1 MKIITRKYL
10 GIANIGFFAFALCL
24 VLFINLGSSSEDQV
38 FDWNM
43 IRYQTTAKFAPEARG
58 VCPGLKNTEKPALVV
73 SRVAADGDPA
83 WLKSLEKLYHLCVYT
98 VDYPIDDKSYHLQV
112 PANRGHEAMA
122 FLTFLTDNYE
132 NIPPVG
138 AVFVHGARYQWHND
152 SPDYDN
158 LDLLASLN
166 VSAALEPYGYHNLR
180 CDWSASTCSSRESVP
195 QRSLETT
202 FKARLQPWD
211 ARAVSDVALADA
223 LVTLFGSDVSAEKLL
238 LGRSD
243 AVRAQCCAQFVVS
256 PQRVWQHS
264 RAEYAAL
271 RQWLL
276 DGGYGRGSAPADDRV
291 AGRVISYLWHILFMQ
306 DPYNGI
312 TLDRLNA
319 QACPSA
325 AECYCRLYGRC
336 DLKGCTTARCAGQ
349 YTLPPG
355 FRLPAGLDKLHA
367 GLS

>member
-1 MKIITRKYL
+1 MRRVTRKYL
-10 GIANIGFFAFALCL
+10 GLANAAIFACTLCL
-24 VLFINLGSSSEDQV
+24 ILFINLGSSPEDR
-38 FDWNM
+38 FFAWNT
-43 IRYQTTAKFAPEARG
+43 IRYKTGARSLPETRG
-58 VCPGLKNTEKPALVV
+58 ICPGLGKTGKPALVV
-73 SRVAADGDPA
+73 SRVAADGDPT
-83 WLKSLEKLYHLCVYT
+83 WLKKLEKKYHLCVYA
-98 VDYPIDDKSYHLQV
+98 VDDPKDERSYHLQV
-112 PANRGHEAMA
+112 PANRGHEAMV
-122 FLTFLTDNYE
+122 FLTFLADNYE
-132 NIPPVG
+132 KIPEAG

-158 LDLLASLN
+158 LDLLSSLN

-223 LVTLFGSDVSAEKLL
+223 LVTLFGGDTSTEKLL

-243 AVRAQCCAQFVVS
+243 AVRSQCCAQFAVS
-256 PQRVWQHS
+256 PRRIWQHS
-264 RAEYAAL
+264 QAEYVAL

-276 DGGYGRGSAPADDRV
+276 DGGYGRGAAPPDDKI
-291 AGRVISYLWHILFMQ
+291 AGRIISYIWHILFLQ
-306 DPYNGI
+306 DPYSSI
-312 TLDRLNA
+312 SLDLLNA

-336 DLKGCTTARCAGQ
+336 DLEGCTSDRCQGQ
-349 YTLPPG
+349 YAIPPG
-355 FRLPAGLDKLHA
+355 FRLPAGFEKLHA
-367 GLS
+367 GMV